1 MIYIVYILLFLLFLL
16 IVGGVIILSG
26 SSKSNIKNKY
36 IPKKLKPFPQYNSS
50 GSSKNQVSEKVI
62 KDLLRLVNYDKSTMK
77 RLIDQLKRQY
87 PNKEEIWYYERAISD
102 LERDRR

>member
-1 MIYIVYILLFLLFLL
+1 
-16 IVGGVIILSG
+16 
-26 SSKSNIKNKY
+26 
-36 IPKKLKPFPQYNSS
+36 
-50 GSSKNQVSEKVI
+50 
-62 KDLLRLVNYDKSTMK
+62 MK